1 MIDIIWE
8 DLLKPEI
15 KRIRRISK
23 LWWKKQTPW
32 SIIKSITTT
41 VVVSLMF
48 YAAIVVLFAAF

>member
-1 MIDIIWE
+1 MIDIIWK
-8 DLLKPEI
+8 DILYPEV
-15 KRIRRISK
+15 KRFRRISK

-48 YAAIVVLFAAF
+48 YTAIVVLFAAF